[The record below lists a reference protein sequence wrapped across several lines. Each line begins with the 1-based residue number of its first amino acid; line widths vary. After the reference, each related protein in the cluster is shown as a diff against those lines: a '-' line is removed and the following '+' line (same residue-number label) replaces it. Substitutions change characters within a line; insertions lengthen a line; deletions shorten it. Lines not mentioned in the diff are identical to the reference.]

1 MSTTEQKIKKI
12 EDIILQKAGAK
23 ADSIISKAMA
33 QKRDLLEEKEMEFL
47 QKKYKEI
54 NTATL
59 DIRRKT
65 TQYISSFEIK
75 NKKRLLLKRDDFCN
89 RIFENVFVKLCNF
102 TTQEEYVNMFQE
114 KLKNMKYQDLSI
126 IDFYIKKGDVAIKDA
141 IISRFGD
148 DVSIIED
155 GSIRIGGFKSVNKLT
170 GLCLDETF
178 DNKLDEQ
185 KSWFYS
191 NSKLFSF

>member
-12 EDIILQKAGAK
+12 EDIILQKASAK

-33 QKRDLLEEKEMEFL
+33 KKRDLLEEKEMEFL

-65 TQYISSFEIK
+65 TQYISSFEVK
-75 NKKRLLLKRDDFCN
+75 NKKKLLLKRDDFCN

-102 TTQEEYVNMFQE
+102 TTQEEYVHMFQE

-126 IDFYIKKGDVAIKDA
+126 IDFYIKKGDVALKDA

-148 DVSIIED
+148 DVSILED
-155 GSIRIGGFKSVNKLT
+155 GTIKIGGFRSVNKLT

>member
-1 MSTTEQKIKKI
+1 MSTTEQKIKKV

-126 IDFYIKKGDVAIKDA
+126 IDFYIKKGDVALKDA

>member
-12 EDIILQKAGAK
+12 EDIILQKASAK

-65 TQYISSFEIK
+65 TQYISSFEVK
-75 NKKRLLLKRDDFCN
+75 NKKKLLLKRDDFCN

-102 TTQEEYVNMFQE
+102 TTQEEYVHMFQE

-126 IDFYIKKGDVAIKDA
+126 IDFYIKKGDVALKDA

-148 DVSIIED
+148 DVSILED
-155 GSIRIGGFKSVNKLT
+155 GTIKIGGFRSVNKLT

>member
-126 IDFYIKKGDVAIKDA
+126 IDFYIKKGDVALKDA

>member
-33 QKRDLLEEKEMEFL
+33 QKKDLLEEKEMEFL

-89 RIFENVFVKLCNF
+89 RIFENVFIKLCNF
-102 TTQEEYVNMFQE
+102 TTQEKYVDMFRE
-114 KLKNMKYQDLSI
+114 KLKNINYQDLSVI
-126 IDFYIKKGDVAIKDA
+126 NFYIKKGDKALSDV
-141 IISRFGD
+141 IISRFGA

-155 GSIRIGGFKSVNKLT
+155 SDIKIGGFRSVNKFT

-178 DNKLDEQ
+178 DNKLSEQ

>member
-33 QKRDLLEEKEMEFL
+33 QKKDLLEEKEMEFL

-89 RIFENVFVKLCNF
+89 RIFENVFIKLCNF
-102 TTQEEYVNMFQE
+102 TTQEKYVDMFRE
-114 KLKNMKYQDLSI
+114 KLKNINYQDLSV
-126 IDFYIKKGDVAIKDA
+126 IDFYIKKGDKALSDV
-141 IISRFGD
+141 IISRFGA

-155 GSIRIGGFKSVNKLT
+155 NDIKIGGFRSVNKFT

-178 DNKLDEQ
+178 DNKLGEQ

>member
-114 KLKNMKYQDLSI
+114 KLKNMKYKDLSI
-126 IDFYIKKGDVAIKDA
+126 IDFYIKKGDVALKDA

>member
-1 MSTTEQKIKKI
+1 M
-12 EDIILQKAGAK
+12 QKASAK

-65 TQYISSFEIK
+65 TQYISSFEVK
-75 NKKRLLLKRDDFCN
+75 NKKKLLLKRDDFCN

-102 TTQEEYVNMFQE
+102 TTQEEYVHMFQE

-126 IDFYIKKGDVAIKDA
+126 IDFYVKKGDVALKDA

-148 DVSIIED
+148 DVSILED
-155 GSIRIGGFKSVNKLT
+155 GTIKIGGFRSVNKLT

>member
-12 EDIILQKAGAK
+12 EDIILQKASAK

-65 TQYISSFEIK
+65 TQYISSFEVK
-75 NKKRLLLKRDDFCN
+75 NKKKLLLKRDDFCN

-102 TTQEEYVNMFQE
+102 TTQEEYVHMFQE

-126 IDFYIKKGDVAIKDA
+126 L
-141 IISRFGD
+141 
-148 DVSIIED
+148 ED
-155 GSIRIGGFKSVNKLT
+155 GTIKIGGFRSVNKLT

>member
-12 EDIILQKAGAK
+12 EDIILQKASAK

-65 TQYISSFEIK
+65 TQYISSFEVK
-75 NKKRLLLKRDDFCN
+75 NKKKLLLKRDDFCN

-102 TTQEEYVNMFQE
+102 TTQEEYVHMFQE

-126 IDFYIKKGDVAIKDA
+126 IDFYVKKGDVALKDA

-148 DVSIIED
+148 DVSILED
-155 GSIRIGGFKSVNKLT
+155 GTIKIGGFRSVNKLT